1 MSLTQVFFFVVLAFA
16 VDALKWKNCDG
27 SSPVQIKEIKL
38 SPHPVTLRKGAKV
51 TASGKFRVSG
61 AAGTQ
66 YKLHLKLERYV
77 GWWWNTIPCSWYKQ
91 CEHNVGCDQLIGLL
105 EGEQCPL
112 QPKDYIVKQQSVVL
126 PDISLPSFLTNGW
139 YRIRGDLRDRANNK
153 RISCVQAEVEIRS

>member
-1 MSLTQVFFFVVLAFA
+1 MLFQENNLIFPLIFSFA
-16 VDALKWKNCDG
+16 YSITDG
-27 SSPVQIKEIKL
+27 SSPVQIKEIRL

-91 CEHNVGCDQLIGLL
+91 
-105 EGEQCPL
+105 
-112 QPKDYIVKQQSVVL
+112 
-126 PDISLPSFLTNGW
+126 W
-139 YRIRGDLRDRANNK
+139 
-153 RISCVQAEVEIRS
+153 